1 MQRKWSRTKHQSWNI
16 PGLEITR
23 GRWKGEYKVASLDD
37 FKSVDLKTGAGL
49 EKVRVFITED
59 VKWHPSNPIK
69 YPLQEKYDWL
79 RETLQG
85 VRVDDP
91 KLRTYNSPP
100 TREATQ
106 PNPSDDPNRPGSS
119 DNPKRITTMPDVPEG
134 AEVLPEVDPG
144 IDDSYVAQEKCHC
157 ATFIR

>member
-1 MQRKWSRTKHQSWNI
+1 MLPPTNVRKKDKESDHAPNTKVGIFLGWKLQ
-16 PGLEITR
+16 G
-23 GRWKGEYKVASLDD
+23 GRWKGEYKVALLDD

-91 KLRTYNSPP
+91 KLRTYSSPP
-100 TREATQ
+100 NT
-106 PNPSDDPNRPGSS
+106 
-119 DNPKRITTMPDVPEG
+119 
-134 AEVLPEVDPG
+134 
-144 IDDSYVAQEKCHC
+144 
-157 ATFIR
+157 